1 MDQGLWREGDYWA
14 VCHGGAEVRLKSSK
28 GLEYLATLLAHPGAE
43 LHVLEL
49 AAPEATVAESAAP
62 VLDEQAKSE
71 YRARVQG
78 LREELEEARTWNDDE
93 RAARAQEELDF
104 IGRELAQAV
113 GLGGRDRPAASQAE
127 RARQSVGRAIRKAV
141 RHIADELPQLGVHLE
156 RAVKTGAFCT
166 YSPEPENPFPLL
178 AGPPTTPGRRA
189 DAPSTNLP
197 LQLTTFVGREHE
209 LEEIG
214 ALLTD
219 ARLVTLTGA
228 GGTGKT
234 RLALELAARRAED
247 LSGGAWLVDLAPVA
261 DPGLVIK
268 AFAQALGVRERP
280 DTPLRDDVLARVRDA
295 EMLLLVVDNC
305 EHLVDESA
313 RVAQD
318 LLQEA
323 ANLRVLATSREPLG
337 IPGEVVFRTASLPDP
352 DAVAL
357 FTDRARDAQPGVDF
371 EGESEPLVTQLCRR
385 LDGLPLAIEL
395 AAART
400 ASFSLADLAAHLDDR
415 FTLLTGGART
425 ALPRQRTLE
434 ATVAWSYDLLDDR
447 HRTLFDSLSVF
458 VGGWTVD
465 AAADVC
471 ASCGMERREV
481 LAGLGTLVD
490 KSLVVRD
497 EARDGVVR
505 YRLLETL
512 RQYGRDR
519 LQETG
524 RAKEVRDAHLDWMVA
539 FAQQVEPGLSGLAQA
554 RCLDLLETEL
564 DNTRAALEWS
574 LASGNPEAGLK
585 IASISVAGFWLW
597 RGHMREA
604 QPMMERLLAAPGD
617 VSDAV
622 RAAGLLAAGRLCFQ
636 SGVWEEGTRLCT
648 ASLEIARAT
657 GDTVAQAAAYL
668 WLVINAW
675 GVHVGGGITEAEL
688 SGLIEDGIEVARR
701 SEDPLM
707 VGLTVA
713 LCALWWVDRDVDR
726 AWAMLEEAAVLID
739 QIPAPNWQAH
749 IWEFRA
755 IGAEARGDLHV
766 ARECLAK
773 ALPLYHQMD
782 NRNCGAHCLETTAGL
797 VARMGEAEAGSEL
810 LGTAERLREVLGGA
824 APAYEAFVRA
834 RSEAMVG
841 ASLDDDTREAARER
855 GRSLA
860 FEAAMA
866 RALEHIS

>member
-1 MDQGLWREGDYWA
+1 M
-14 VCHGGAEVRLKSSK
+14 HKS
-28 GLEYLATLLAHPGAE
+28 
-43 LHVLEL
+43 
-49 AAPEATVAESAAP
+49 
-62 VLDEQAKSE
+62 
-71 YRARVQG
+71 
-78 LREELEEARTWNDDE
+78 
-93 RAARAQEELDF
+93 
-104 IGRELAQAV
+104 I
-113 GLGGRDRPAASQAE
+113 
-127 RARQSVGRAIRKAV
+127 
-141 RHIADELPQLGVHLE
+141 
-156 RAVKTGAFCT
+156 
-166 YSPEPENPFPLL
+166 
-178 AGPPTTPGRRA
+178 
-189 DAPSTNLP
+189 
-197 LQLTTFVGREHE
+197 
-209 LEEIG
+209 
-214 ALLTD
+214 
-219 ARLVTLTGA
+219 
-228 GGTGKT
+228 
-234 RLALELAARRAED
+234 
-247 LSGGAWLVDLAPVA
+247 
-261 DPGLVIK
+261 
-268 AFAQALGVRERP
+268 P

-337 IPGEVVFRTASLPDP
+337 IAGEVVFRTASLPDP

-519 LQETG
+519 LQENGAREGGPRRAFGLDGRLRATG
-524 RAKEVRDAHLDWMVA
+524 RAGTQR
-539 FAQQVEPGLSGLAQA
+539 SGAGALPRPA
-554 RCLDLLETEL
+554 RGEH
-564 DNTRAALEWS
+564 RARQHPRGARVV
-574 LASGNPEAGLK
+574 AGLRQ
-585 IASISVAGFWLW
+585 S
-597 RGHMREA
+597 RGRPEDRINQRRRVLALARAHARSTA
-604 QPMMERLLAAPGD
+604 DVERLLAAPGD